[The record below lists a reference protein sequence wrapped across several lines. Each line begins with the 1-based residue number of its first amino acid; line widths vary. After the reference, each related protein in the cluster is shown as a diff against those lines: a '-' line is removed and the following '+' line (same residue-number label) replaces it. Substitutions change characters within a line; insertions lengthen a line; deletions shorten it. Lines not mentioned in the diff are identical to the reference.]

1 MKNLFMWC
9 VGGLLFGLL
18 NSLTA
23 QDDWNAV
30 TLSDTVVSFGM
41 VNAEETHSMELTIT
55 NNQSKPVQIIS
66 AVFEEDIFSTNLTP
80 VEIAGYAQ
88 YSFNVYFN
96 SKHNVNYTDF
106 LRIELDQ
113 GMHPLIAEVS
123 AQAVY
128 SNSYYDAAQ
137 NKWGAELKSALHNT
151 IKGHTE
157 KSYSSLWDVLSD
169 TDENPDNTNNV
180 ILLYTGWSKS
190 KNDHGGDPGDWNR
203 EHVWA
208 KSHGDFDNDPPA
220 GTDAHH
226 IRPSDVQT
234 NSGRGNKDFDNGGTQ
249 HDRATGCYYD
259 SDSWEAR
266 DAVKGDVARMMYYMV
281 VRYEGEEGYDLELVD
296 YTPSTVAND
305 PLFGKQSTLYQ
316 WHQGDQVD
324 DWERQRNDRIYTNW
338 QGNRNPFIDYPQFAE
353 RMPGISGGDPI
364 TAAPEIAAAPVEVDL
379 GKIGFNYT
387 ACYYIAVIN
396 TGGANLNVSSISSTN
411 ADFQVDK
418 TSMNLS
424 SESYEYV
431 KVSFTSAETEDIYT
445 TNILIE
451 SNDDDES
458 LIEIPVTVE
467 VSSMVSIIKE
477 NRPAFCYHLYPN
489 YPNPFNSQTT
499 ISFSLA
505 SAGAVKL
512 AVYNINGQL
521 VQVILDNILMSGG
534 AHKAIFDAN
543 SLPSGIYYYRLTAG
557 KQSQSQKL
565 VFLK

>member
-1 MKNLFMWC
+1 MKNLFIWC
-9 VGGLLFGLL
+9 IGGLLFGLL

-30 TLSDTVVSFGM
+30 ALSDTVVSFGA
-41 VNAEETHSMELTIT
+41 VNAEEIHSMELTIT
-55 NNQSKPVQIIS
+55 NKQSTPVQILS

-80 VEIAGYAQ
+80 VEIVGYAQ

-106 LRIELDQ
+106 LSIELDA
-113 GMHPLIAEVS
+113 GIHPLIAEVS

-128 SNSYYDAAQ
+128 TGEYYSSTQ
-137 NKWGAELKSALHNT
+137 NKWAEDLKLALTEIIDDHNSL
-151 IKGHTE
+151 
-157 KSYSSLWDVLSD
+157 SYNTARDSMYGSI
-169 TDENPDNTNNV
+169 DNKDGWV
-180 ILLYTGWSKS
+180 ECVYTGRKAYFNDRPGANDNNFNCEHTWPQSFFNEDYPMKSDIFHLYPTDITANSQRGSFDFGIVTNSEWSSGGS
-190 KNDHGGDPGDWNR
+190 K
-203 EHVWA
+203 
-208 KSHGDFDNDPPA
+208 K
-220 GTDAHH
+220 GTD
-226 IRPSDVQT
+226 SDGLTVFEP
-234 NSGRGNKDFDNGGTQ
+234 RDVHKGN
-249 HDRATGCYYD
+249 
-259 SDSWEAR
+259 
-266 DAVKGDVARMMYYMV
+266 VARSHFYFII
-281 VRYEGEEGYDLELVD
+281 RYNGLYDEYQNSTKMESHFRDWHTSDIVDDYECQRNENIYDL
-296 YTPSTVAND
+296 
-305 PLFGKQSTLYQ
+305 Q
-316 WHQGDQVD
+316 H
-324 DWERQRNDRIYTNW
+324 
-338 QGNRNPFIDYPQFAE
+338 NRNPFIDHPEFVE
-353 RMPGISGGDPI
+353 RISSFFG
-364 TAAPEIAAAPVEVDL
+364 TAVKTTAPEIAAAPVEVDL
-379 GKIGFNYT
+379 GKIGYNYT

-418 TSMNLS
+418 TSMNLN
-424 SESYEYV
+424 SEFYEYV
-431 KVSFTSAETEDIYT
+431 KVSFTSAETEDVYT
-445 TNILIE
+445 TNIRIE

-458 LIEIPVTVE
+458 LIEIPVTVQ

-477 NRPAFCYHLYPN
+477 NRPAFCYHLYQN

-521 VQVILDNILMSGG
+521 VQVILDNLLMSGG

-565 VFLK
+565 ILIK